1 MVFKIRVA
9 GQEQEV
15 EIPDDL
21 IAGLAATLAP
31 QVVEA
36 IQAAM
41 KAEGGT
47 EAEVAVEEEVN
58 AEADPAPV
66 EGKPVTD
73 AIRAKYDAEKARA
86 DALQARLDTEL
97 SPEALA
103 ARADARARLVAAADR
118 VAGRKLDSSRL
129 SDSALRRAALDAA
142 KVDLAGKTPAYIDAR
157 FDAAAE
163 LAGSGGYS
171 LAASRAASRGGTVGY
186 MMSQTGLRSVDGT
199 RRAPAQGG
207 V

>member
-1 MVFKIRVA
+1 
-9 GQEQEV
+9 
-15 EIPDDL
+15 
-21 IAGLAATLAP
+21 
-31 QVVEA
+31 
-36 IQAAM
+36 
-41 KAEGGT
+41 
-47 EAEVAVEEEVN
+47 
-58 AEADPAPV
+58 
-66 EGKPVTD
+66 
-73 AIRAKYDAEKARA
+73 
-86 DALQARLDTEL
+86 
-97 SPEALA
+97 
-103 ARADARARLVAAADR
+103 
-118 VAGRKLDSSRL
+118 L